1 MSKRLQPEVIVPQLV
16 TPVILSGGGGT
27 RLWPLSRP
35 ERPKQFLPLAE
46 ERTLLQVTAARV
58 RDAAR
63 YDLPLLVANARH
75 GDAIDTQL
83 AEIGCVPQAILLEPC
98 ARNTAPALAVAAL
111 ALAPDAIMLVMPSDH
126 VIERPDALHD
136 AVAAALPFA
145 QADWLITFGIT
156 PTHPEIGYGYI
167 KLAEP
172 LDPHVHRVQRFI
184 EKPARPAAE
193 AMLAEGGYAWNGG
206 IFLFRAGALLH
217 ALERFAPDVLNQA
230 RAAMESARRNGNRI
244 TPDEAAFGACPSES
258 IDYAVM
264 EKADRV
270 AVVPVE
276 LGWSD
281 VGSWDA
287 LYDLGPRDALGNAV
301 RGETKLLDVSGCL
314 VRSDGVRVSMLG
326 VSDLIV
332 VATADEIMI
341 MPRGRSQDVKKLA

>member
-1 MSKRLQPEVIVPQLV
+1 MSISPLV

-35 ERPKQFLPLAE
+35 ERPKQFLALAE

-58 RDAAR
+58 ADPSR
-63 YDLPLLVANARH
+63 YTPPLLVANARH
-75 GDAIDTQL
+75 ADAIDAQL
-83 AEIGCVPQAILLEPC
+83 AEVGCSAEAIVLEPC
-98 ARNTAPALAVAAL
+98 ARNTAPAIALAALAVAPEAVL
-111 ALAPDAIMLVMPSDH
+111 LVMPSDH
-126 VIERPDALHD
+126 VIERPEALHE

-145 QADWLITFGIT
+145 RSDWLITFGIT
-156 PTHPEIGYGYI
+156 PSHAETGYGYI

-172 LDPHVHRVQRFI
+172 LDPHVHRVERFI
-184 EKPARPAAE
+184 EKPLRPAAE

-206 IFLFRAGALLH
+206 IFLFRAGAYLD
-217 ALERFAPDVLNQA
+217 ALGRFAPAVLEQA
-230 RAAMESARRNGNRI
+230 RVAMAGAARDGDRI
-244 TPDEAAFGACPSES
+244 VPEEAAFAASPSDS
-258 IDYAVM
+258 IDYALM

-270 AVVPVE
+270 AVVPVD

-287 LYDLGPRDALGNAV
+287 LHELGPRDSAGNLV
-301 RGETKLLDVSGCL
+301 RGPANLLETSGCL
-314 VRSDGVRVSMLG
+314 IRSDGARISMLG

-341 MPRGRSQDVKKLA
+341 MPRGRSQDVKKLLG

>member
-1 MSKRLQPEVIVPQLV
+1 MGTPSLV

-35 ERPKQFLPLAE
+35 ERPKQFLALAE

-58 RDAAR
+58 ADATR
-63 YDLPLLVANARH
+63 YAPPLLVANARH
-75 GDAIDTQL
+75 ADTIDTQL
-83 AEIGCVPQAILLEPC
+83 AAVDCRPQAVVLESC
-98 ARNTAPALAVAAL
+98 ARNTAPAIALAAL
-111 ALAPDAIMLVMPSDH
+111 AVSPDAVLLVMPSDH
-126 VIERPDALHD
+126 VIERPAALHE

-145 QADWLITFGIT
+145 NADWLITFGIT
-156 PTHPEIGYGYI
+156 PSHAETGYGYI
-167 KLAEP
+167 KLSEP
-172 LDPHVHRVQRFI
+172 LDPHVHRVERFI
-184 EKPARPAAE
+184 EKPLRPAAE

-206 IFLFRAGALLH
+206 IFLFRAGAYLD
-217 ALERFAPDVLNQA
+217 ALCRFAPAVLKQA
-230 RAAMESARRNGNRI
+230 RAAMARAAHAGHRI
-244 TPDEAAFGACPSES
+244 VPEEAAFAASPSDS

-270 AVVPVE
+270 AVVPVD

-287 LYDLGPRDALGNAV
+287 LHELGPRDAAGNLV
-301 RGETKLLDVSGCL
+301 RGPATLLETSGCL
-314 VRSDGVRVSMLG
+314 IRSDGARISLLG

-341 MPRGRSQDVKKLA
+341 MPRGRSQDVKKLLG